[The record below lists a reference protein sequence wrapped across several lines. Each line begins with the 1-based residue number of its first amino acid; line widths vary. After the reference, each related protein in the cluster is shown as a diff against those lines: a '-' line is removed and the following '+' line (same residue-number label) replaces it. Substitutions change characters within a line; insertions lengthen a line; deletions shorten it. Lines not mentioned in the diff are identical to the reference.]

1 VLTRG
6 IYQLQKTLGLGEKY
20 YREEETDKQIVI
32 TLAVPGAQSTE
43 VFKILMSK
51 EHLKVVFEGNHF
63 CDPFIYINPL
73 PSNINKIESL
83 ATLEDGLLTVLITKN

>member
-1 VLTRG
+1 MLTRG

-63 CDPFIYINPL
+63 CDPFIYVYPL

>member
-1 VLTRG
+1 MLTRG

-20 YREEETDKQIVI
+20 YREEETDNQIVI

-51 EHLKVVFEGNHF
+51 EYLKVVFEGNNF
-63 CDPFIYINPL
+63 CEPFIYVYPL

-83 ATLEDGLLTVLITKN
+83 ATLEDGLLTVVIPKN